1 MFFTRQLAP
10 VALCAALVT
19 AAPTAAFAQ
28 EEKFIEVPVTKAVL
42 YSSGVGYFEHSGSI
56 ENDAAIR
63 LMFKTDQIN
72 DVLKSMVLMD
82 MDGGT
87 ITRVAYGSDV
97 PIDRALGAFGVDI
110 SGAPTLPELLKQLR
124 GAEVTVDGVTG
135 KILSVETE
143 EKVVGEP
150 PTKITDYLLRLVTDK
165 GIKTVRLSATTEIVF
180 TDKKMQAELNEALT
194 LLIGA
199 KDTDRKAVDI
209 HFSGRGKRRIRI
221 GYIVESPVWKTSY
234 RLDLTEKP
242 LLQGWAIVDNA
253 SDNDWKNVNLSLVSG
268 RPISFIQDLYTALY
282 VDRPVVQPELYASLK
297 PRVYEEGIENEKL
310 AKKLSEQGEQ
320 DRAVRRDRAAAPGAP
335 AAEGAAFGKR
345 ESAAKDAKADE
356 AFSLGASIAPVA
368 SGASIGELFEFSIH
382 HPVDLQRRRSAML
395 PIVNQP
401 VKAEKISI
409 YNQGQHQ
416 TQPLNG
422 VYLTNDTGMKL
433 LAGPV
438 TVFDGGKYAG
448 DARIGHL
455 AANEKRLLSYAVDL
469 ALTVD
474 PSINNAS
481 RITAAKL
488 VRGVLY
494 VTRMT
499 TFTQTYKIKNKAEQ
513 KRTLI
518 IEHPF
523 INGRTLNA
531 PKTFEEK
538 TPTLYRFR
546 VAVDASSVG
555 DFVVDEQQ
563 PGTQQFAI
571 YGASPNS
578 YLGFLQ
584 EGAISDEVKKALQK
598 AAALQNELSQLEG
611 QLNQLRQQKAQ
622 IEQGQDRLRRNIE
635 TAGRDTELGKRYLT
649 KLAEEE
655 TTIEKLEAQINDTQK
670 KVDAKRKEMAD
681 YLNGLDLQ

>member
-1 MFFTRQLAP
+1 MRTRSLAL
-10 VALCAALVT
+10 VSFCAALAVIQS
-19 AAPTAAFAQ
+19 AAAAQ
-28 EEKFIEVPVTKAVL
+28 EDKFLEIPVTKAVL
-42 YSSGVGYFEHSGSI
+42 YSSGVGYFEHSGSV
-56 ENDAAIR
+56 EGDAAVR
-63 LMFKTDQIN
+63 LMFKTSQIN

-87 ITRVAYGSDV
+87 INRATYGSNDPV
-97 PIDRALGAFGVDI
+97 DRALRSFGVDI

-135 KILSVETE
+135 KILSVEAE

-150 PTKITDYLLRLVTDK
+150 PTKVTEWLLRLVTEK

-199 KDTDRKAVDI
+199 KDTDRKAVDL
-209 HFSGRGKRRIRI
+209 HFSGKGKRRVRI

-234 RLDLTEKP
+234 RLDLSDKP
-242 LLQGWAIVDNA
+242 LIQGWAILENA
-253 SDNDWKNVNLSLVSG
+253 SDNDWKNVGLSLVSG
-268 RPISFIQDLYTALY
+268 RPISFIQDLYTPLY

-297 PRVYEEGIENEKL
+297 PRVYEEGIEREQA
-310 AKKLSEQGEQ
+310 AKRLSEAKE
-320 DRAVRRDRAAAPGAP
+320 DTRFARNRAAAPGAP
-335 AAEGAAFGKR
+335 SAEAGFAYKA
-345 ESAAKDAKADE
+345 EKDAQNRPSDE
-356 AFSLGASIAPVA
+356 KFDLGSSVTPVA
-368 SGASIGELFEFSIH
+368 SGSSIGELFEFSIH

-401 VKAEKISI
+401 VKAEKVSI
-409 YNQGQHQ
+409 YNQSQHA

-469 ALTVD
+469 AMTID
-474 PSINNAS
+474 PSVNNSS
-481 RITAAKL
+481 RIVSAKL
-488 VRGVLY
+488 VRGVLH
-494 VTRMT
+494 VNRVT

-513 KRTLI
+513 KRI
-518 IEHPF
+518 VIVEHPF
-523 INGRTLNA
+523 INGRNLTD
-531 PKTFEEK
+531 PKTYEEK
-538 TPTLYRFR
+538 TPALYRFR
-546 VAVDASSVG
+546 VNVDAKSTG
-555 DFVVDEQQ
+555 DFVVEETQ
-563 PGTQQFAI
+563 PGAQQIAI

-584 EGAISDEVKKALQK
+584 EGTISADVKKALEK
-598 AAALQNELSQLEG
+598 AAALQNELSVLEN
-611 QLNQLRQQKAQ
+611 QLNQFRQQKAQ
-622 IEQGQDRLRRNIE
+622 IEQGQDRLRRNID
-635 TAGRDTELGKRYLT
+635 TAGRDTELGKRYLS

-655 TTIEKLEAQINDTQK
+655 TTIEKLEVQINDTQK
-670 KVDAKRKEMAD
+670 KVDAKRKELAD
-681 YLNGLDLQ
+681 YLNGLDLN